1 MAEEPE
7 ELEIT
12 FAVEDGT
19 CVASAN
25 SYVSLEYANQ
35 YMTNKGREDW
45 LALTDEQKEVS
56 LIKGTQYV
64 DTLYQWKG
72 IAKYE
77 LQELSFPRVD
87 FRKKDGYIRDEDGRP
102 VIDIPRCLK
111 EAVCEAAFY
120 GFQAN
125 AELFTVYQSETGN
138 VKRDKSVISGAVE
151 KEVEFFNTD
160 ESVVTYIS
168 KYAALD
174 NLLRGL
180 YKLKTTNNSVNA
192 KAIWDY

>member
-1 MAEEPE
+1 MADETE

-12 FAVEDGT
+12 FIVEDGT
-19 CVASAN
+19 CVSSAN
-25 SYVSLEYANQ
+25 TYVSLDYANQ

-45 LALTDEQKEVS
+45 LALTDEQKKVS

-64 DTLYQWKG
+64 DSLYTWKG
-72 IAKYE
+72 IAKAEY
-77 LQELSFPRVD
+77 QELAFPRANP
-87 FRKKDGYIRDEDGRP
+87 RERDGYIRDDDKRP
-102 VIDIPRCLK
+102 VIGIPRCLK

-120 GFQAN
+120 GYQAD

-151 KEVEFFNTD
+151 KEVEFFNSKD
-160 ESVVTYIS
+160 SVVEYIS

-180 YKLKTTNNSVNA
+180 YRPKTDRSSVNA
-192 KAIWDY
+192 KAIWY